1 MMDRVKTGIAG
12 MDEVLK
18 GGIPLHRH
26 VAVYGG
32 PGAGKSS
39 FCFEYLYRGAQM
51 GESGLYISLEETPE
65 DFLAN
70 VSNAFTGF
78 KDMDKLVKDGSLE
91 IVKPDKLDLDTV
103 AELLEESITKNDVK
117 RAVID
122 SATMIRMSFKDI
134 SDYRQT
140 IFEFF
145 SLLRNLDCTALMT
158 VEAPAQDLASTGFE
172 IEHFVMDGIINLY
185 NLGKAETR
193 IKAVEVYK
201 MRGTDHVRDKVP
213 YKITPEGIKV
223 YVGEKVF

>member
-1 MMDRVKTGIAG
+1 MDRVKTGISG
-12 MDEVLK
+12 MDEILN

-39 FCFEYLYRGAQM
+39 FCFEYLYRGVQM
-51 GESGLYISLEETPE
+51 GENGLYISLEETPE

-70 VSNAFTGF
+70 MSNAFTGF
-78 KDMDKLVKDGSLE
+78 KDLDKMVKKGSLE
-91 IVKPDKLDLDTV
+91 VVKPDKLDLETV
-103 AELLEESITKNDVK
+103 AELLEESITKNDVR

-158 VEAPAQDLASTGFE
+158 VEAPTQDLAASGFE
-172 IEHFVMDGIINLY
+172 IEHFVMDGIFNLY

-213 YKITPEGIKV
+213 YKITPDGIKV

>member
-1 MMDRVKTGIAG
+1 MDRVKTGISG
-12 MDEVLK
+12 MDELLN

-39 FCFEYLYRGAQM
+39 LCFEYLYRGVQM
-51 GESGLYISLEETPE
+51 GENGIYISLEETPE
-65 DFLAN
+65 DFVAN
-70 VSNAFTGF
+70 MSNAFTGF
-78 KDMDKLVKDGSLE
+78 KDLDKMVKNGSLN
-91 IVKPDKLDLDTV
+91 IVKPDKLDLETV
-103 AELLEESITKNDVK
+103 AELLEESITKNDVR

-158 VEAPAQDLASTGFE
+158 VEAAGQDLASTGFE

-213 YKITPEGIKV
+213 YKITPDGIKV

>member
-1 MMDRVKTGIAG
+1 MDRVKTGISG
-12 MDEVLK
+12 LDEVLK
-18 GGIPLHRH
+18 GGIPVRRH

-51 GESGLYISLEETPE
+51 GENGVYISLEETPE

-70 VSNAFTGF
+70 MSNAFTGF
-78 KDMDKLVKDGSLE
+78 TDLQKLIKEESIQVL
-91 IVKPDKLDLDTV
+91 KPDKLELESV
-103 AELLEESITKNDVK
+103 AELLEESITNNDVK

-122 SATMIRMSFKDI
+122 SATMIRLTFKDI

-158 VEAPAQDLASTGFE
+158 VEAPAQDLAATGFE

-213 YKITPEGIKV
+213 YKITPDGIKV

>member
-1 MMDRVKTGIAG
+1 MDRVKTGISG
-12 MDEVLK
+12 MDEILN
-18 GGIPLHRH
+18 GGIPIHRH

-39 FCFEYLYRGAQM
+39 FCFEYLYRGVQM
-51 GESGLYISLEETPE
+51 GENGIYISLEETPD

-70 VSNAFTGF
+70 MSNAFTGF
-78 KDMDKLVKDGSLE
+78 KDLDKMVKKGSLN
-91 IVKPDKLDLDTV
+91 IVKPDKLDLETV

-134 SDYRQT
+134 ADYRQT

-158 VEAPAQDLASTGFE
+158 VEAPAQDLAATGFE

-213 YKITPEGIKV
+213 YKITPDGIKV

>member
-1 MMDRVKTGIAG
+1 MDRVKTGISG
-12 MDEVLK
+12 MDELLN

-39 FCFEYLYRGAQM
+39 LCFEYLYRGVQM
-51 GESGLYISLEETPE
+51 GENGIYISLEETPE

-70 VSNAFTGF
+70 MSNAFTGF
-78 KDMDKLVKDGSLE
+78 KDLDKIVKKGSLA
-91 IVKPDKLDLDTV
+91 IVKPDKLDLETV
-103 AELLEESITKNDVK
+103 AELLEESITKNDVR

-158 VEAPAQDLASTGFE
+158 VEAPGQDLASTGFE
-172 IEHFVMDGIINLY
+172 IEHFVMDGIFNLY

-213 YKITPEGIKV
+213 YKITPDGIKV